1 MWEPEQPSLMSIVN
15 VMFITPSNCKPLSLS
30 PYLYC
35 WRIYTF
41 ALFQYGFVH
50 VLLSENIHPAIT
62 GNDIFIPNT
71 VAMQK
76 AFSLGSEL
84 LITAL
89 LTLAGLNHVAKRLQ
103 FLKQW
108 LRRLLWWENLPYGA
122 QHFLESIYNYYV
134 QCWWHRF
141 YSSSQ
146 CSMFASVHPLALKY

>member
-1 MWEPEQPSLMSIVN
+1 MFLCSSPPVILSHCPFLHTSTADESTLLHSSNMVLYTCYCLKTSIQPLQAMTSLYP
-15 VMFITPSNCKPLSLS
+15 TLWQCKRLSLS
-30 PYLYC
+30 
-35 WRIYTF
+35 
-41 ALFQYGFVH
+41 
-50 VLLSENIHPAIT
+50 
-62 GNDIFIPNT
+62 
-71 VAMQK
+71 
-76 AFSLGSEL
+76 SEL

-103 FLKQW
+103 FLKRW

-134 QCWWHRF
+134 QCWWHKF